1 MTRFKGFLQ
10 DHHYISNQYIFVAQL
25 INLIL
30 KWYCSK
36 TKKQHLVSVYFERLE
51 NYCRKFY
58 ALNIKIFNWNSV
70 NSVQKYNQKPDLK
83 IWLKNPLSILA
94 ENAGGGILLE
104 GARIIELIPSG
115 KQPSSEY
122 DSVFDASCHVI
133 LPGLINL
140 HHHFYQ
146 TLTRVYPQA
155 LNKELFPW
163 LKTLYPLWAGIT
175 PEALR
180 MATRLALAELLL
192 SGCTTA
198 SDQHYVFPAG
208 LENAIDLQVEEAQN
222 LGIRMV
228 LCRGSM
234 DRSEKD
240 GGLPPDSVV
249 QTCDEILADSERLIQ
264 QYHNPE
270 EGAMTQI
277 ALAPCSPF
285 SVSETVM
292 RESAKLAEK
301 NNVLLHTHLA
311 ETEDENSFCLETIGC
326 RPLDYLEQVGWLNN
340 KTWLAHGIHFTDE
353 EIQKLAAAK
362 TGISHCPSS
371 NMVLS
376 SGVCR
381 VMDLEKAGVPVGLGV
396 DGSASND
403 SSNLMQEVRQAFLLQ
418 RLQHGSKV
426 THLDALRWATEGG
439 ANVLRR
445 PELGRIAEGMQADL
459 ALFKLDELRFS
470 GNGDPLAALVI
481 CGAHQADRV
490 MVAGKWIVEDGQ
502 ILGLDL
508 EQLQAQHYREAK
520 RLQEK

>member
-1 MTRFKGFLQ
+1 M
-10 DHHYISNQYIFVAQL
+10 
-25 INLIL
+25 
-30 KWYCSK
+30 K
-36 TKKQHLVSVYFERLE
+36 T
-51 NYCRKFY
+51 
-58 ALNIKIFNWNSV
+58 
-70 NSVQKYNQKPDLK
+70 
-83 IWLKNPLSILA
+83 WLKNPLCILA

-104 GARIIELIPSG
+104 GACIIELVPAG

-122 DSVFDASCHVI
+122 DSVFDAGRHVI
-133 LPGLINL
+133 IPGLINL

-163 LKTLYPLWAGIT
+163 LKTLYPIWAGLT

-180 MATRLALAELLL
+180 ISTRLALTELLL

-198 SDQHYVFPAG
+198 SDQHYVFPEG
-208 LENAIDLQVEEAQN
+208 LENAIDLQVEESKD
-222 LGIRMV
+222 LGIRVV

-234 DRSEKD
+234 DRSQKN

-264 QYHNPE
+264 QYHNPT

-285 SVSETVM
+285 SVSEEVM
-292 RESAKLAEK
+292 LKSASLAEK
-301 NNVLLHTHLA
+301 HNVLLHTHLA
-311 ETEDENSFCLETIGC
+311 ETEDENSFCLEKFGC
-326 RPLDYLEQVGWLNN
+326 RPVDYLEKVGWLN
-340 KTWLAHGIHFTDE
+340 KRTWLAHGIHFTAE
-353 EIQKLAAAK
+353 EIQKLSVTK
-362 TGISHCPSS
+362 IGISHCPSS
-371 NMVLS
+371 NMVLA

-381 VMDLEKAGVPVGLGV
+381 VPELEKAGVAVGLGV

-403 SSNLMQEVRQAFLLQ
+403 CSNLMQEVRQAFMMQ
-418 RLQHGSKV
+418 RLYYGSQI
-426 THLDALRWATEGG
+426 THLDALRWATSGG

-445 PELGRIAEGMQADL
+445 PELGCIAEGTQADL
-459 ALFKLDELRFS
+459 AMFKLDELRFS
-470 GNGDPLAALVI
+470 GHGDPMAALVI

-490 MVAGKWIVEDGQ
+490 MVAGRWVVIDGQ
-502 ILGLDL
+502 IPGLDL
-508 EQLQAQHYREAK
+508 EQLKIDHQREAK

>member
-1 MTRFKGFLQ
+1 M
-10 DHHYISNQYIFVAQL
+10 
-25 INLIL
+25 
-30 KWYCSK
+30 K
-36 TKKQHLVSVYFERLE
+36 T
-51 NYCRKFY
+51 
-58 ALNIKIFNWNSV
+58 
-70 NSVQKYNQKPDLK
+70 
-83 IWLKNPLSILA
+83 WLKNPLCILA

-104 GARIIELIPSG
+104 GACIIELVPAG

-122 DSVFDASCHVI
+122 DSVFDAGRHVI
-133 LPGLINL
+133 IPGLINL

-163 LKTLYPLWAGIT
+163 LKTLYPIWAGLT

-180 MATRLALAELLL
+180 ISTRLALAELLL

-198 SDQHYVFPAG
+198 SDQHYVFPEG
-208 LENAIDLQVEEAQN
+208 LENAIDLQVEESKD
-222 LGIRMV
+222 LGIRVV

-234 DRSEKD
+234 DRSQKN

-264 QYHNPE
+264 QYHNPK

-285 SVSETVM
+285 SVSEEVM
-292 RESAKLAEK
+292 LKSASLAEK
-301 NNVLLHTHLA
+301 HNVLLHTHLA
-311 ETEDENSFCLETIGC
+311 ETEDENSFCLEKFGC
-326 RPLDYLEQVGWLNN
+326 RPVDYLEKVGWLN
-340 KTWLAHGIHFTDE
+340 KRTWLAHGIHFTDE
-353 EIQKLAAAK
+353 EIQKLSVTK
-362 TGISHCPSS
+362 IGISHCPSS
-371 NMVLS
+371 NMVLA

-381 VMDLEKAGVPVGLGV
+381 VPELEKAGVAVGLGV

-403 SSNLMQEVRQAFLLQ
+403 CSNLMQEVRQAFMMQ
-418 RLQHGSKV
+418 RLYYGSQI
-426 THLDALRWATEGG
+426 THLDALRWATSGG

-445 PELGRIAEGMQADL
+445 PELGCIAEGTQADL
-459 ALFKLDELRFS
+459 AMFKLDELRFS
-470 GNGDPLAALVI
+470 GHGDPMAALVI

-490 MVAGKWIVEDGQ
+490 MVAGRWVVIDGQ
-502 ILGLDL
+502 IPGLDL
-508 EQLQAQHYREAK
+508 EQLKIDHQREAK